1 MNIEFKKIQI
11 ENFLSIGKAEVTLD
25 TNGFVRVVGVN
36 KNSQDLALSNG
47 AGKSSIF
54 DAIAWALTGETIR
67 GLTNNVVNKNTSGGT
82 LVSLYFD
89 CDGSSYNVIRTRD
102 HSVFKSNMFLRVNG
116 VDKSGKG
123 LRETEKILN
132 DYLPDISMGLIGSV
146 IVLGQGLP
154 QRFTNNTPSGRKE
167 VLEKL
172 SKSDFMIDDLKTR
185 ITARR
190 EELYTKQRECE
201 DSSLKIGTE
210 IRLLEQTN
218 TSKNSD
224 LVCLNNRDELVK
236 EKEEIEKELESFVKQ
251 KGELSKS
258 VEDMEKRLTDLR
270 VEYASLDSDM
280 LQEEVK
286 ETSSLVENIPPMND
300 EMSILNA
307 QISIDAKEVDRIHNT
322 KDICPTCGQKIIGI
336 DKLRESAN
344 EIESRIERSRRRVLE
359 LRKSVSDIQNTI
371 DEKKKVI
378 MSRYETSRK
387 SIVDEGNRLKS
398 DIVKK
403 KSELNIFDRE
413 IEEDKASLAETLNSI
428 NNFDNLRKSLT
439 EEIERNKLQIAEK
452 QEKLGYIKVEEED
465 ISKRLS
471 FVNKLWTC
479 VTRDFR
485 GYLLKNVI
493 EYMSKMAKYF
503 SSVMFDGS
511 YVDICLDGNA
521 VSISYDGREYE
532 SLSGGEKQKVDIIVQ
547 FAIRDMLCK
556 FLNFECNILVV
567 DEVFDNLDE
576 VGCGNVLNLI
586 NGLNN
591 ISCIYVITHH
601 GSELSIPYDSE
612 IIVTKGS
619 NGVSEV
625 EQR

>member
-1 MNIEFKKIQI
+1 MNIEFKKIEI

-36 KNSQDLALSNG
+36 QNSQDLALSNG
-47 AGKSSIF
+47 SGKSSIF
-54 DAIAWALTGETIR
+54 DAISWALTGETIR
-67 GLTNNVVNKNTSGGT
+67 GLTNNVVNRNTSGGT

-102 HSVFKSNMFLRVNG
+102 HSVFKSTMFLKVDG

-185 ITARR
+185 ITTRR
-190 EELYTKQRECE
+190 DQLYTKQREYE
-201 DSSLKIGTE
+201 DSALKVGTE
-210 IRLLEQTN
+210 IRLLEQAN

-224 LVCLNNRDELVK
+224 LVCLNNRDELVS

-251 KGELSKS
+251 REYLSKE
-258 VEDMEKRLTDLR
+258 VEGMEQHLTDLR
-270 VEYASLDSDM
+270 VEYVGLNSANT
-280 LQEEVK
+280 EEEHTTNDPIK
-286 ETSSLVENIPPMND
+286 ESIRPLCD
-300 EMSILNA
+300 ERALLSAQMSV
-307 QISIDAKEVDRIHNT
+307 DEKEIDRINNT
-322 KDICPTCGQKIIGI
+322 KDVCPTCGQKIIGI
-336 DKLRESAN
+336 DKLRESARWIEERLSTNKEKVRELSEKIDSASAIIQAN
-344 EIESRIERSRRRVLE
+344 EL
-359 LRKSVSDIQNTI
+359 DIANKYA
-371 DEKKKVI
+371 DRKKKI
-378 MSRYETSRK
+378 EE
-387 SIVDEGNRLKS
+387 EGNQLKS
-398 DIVKK
+398 DIIKK
-403 KSELNIFDRE
+403 KNELSIFDKE
-413 IEEDKASLAETLNSI
+413 IEESKKDLLETLNSI

-452 QEKLGYIKVEEED
+452 QEKLGYIQLEAED
-465 ISKRLS
+465 IKKRLA
-471 FVNKLWTC
+471 FVNQMWSC

-493 EYMSKMAKYF
+493 EYMSKKAKEF
-503 SSVMFDGS
+503 SSVMFNGS

-591 ISCIYVITHH
+591 ISGIYVITHH
-601 GSELSIPYDSE
+601 GAELSIPYDSE
-612 IIVTKGS
+612 IIVTKGE

-625 EQR
+625 EQH

>member
-1 MNIEFKKIQI
+1 M
-11 ENFLSIGKAEVTLD
+11 
-25 TNGFVRVVGVN
+25 
-36 KNSQDLALSNG
+36 
-47 AGKSSIF
+47 
-54 DAIAWALTGETIR
+54 
-67 GLTNNVVNKNTSGGT
+67 
-82 LVSLYFD
+82 
-89 CDGSSYNVIRTRD
+89 
-102 HSVFKSNMFLRVNG
+102 SV
-116 VDKSGKG
+116 D
-123 LRETEKILN
+123 
-132 DYLPDISMGLIGSV
+132 
-146 IVLGQGLP
+146 
-154 QRFTNNTPSGRKE
+154 
-167 VLEKL
+167 
-172 SKSDFMIDDLKTR
+172 
-185 ITARR
+185 
-190 EELYTKQRECE
+190 
-201 DSSLKIGTE
+201 
-210 IRLLEQTN
+210 
-218 TSKNSD
+218 
-224 LVCLNNRDELVK
+224 
-236 EKEEIEKELESFVKQ
+236 EKEI
-251 KGELSKS
+251 
-258 VEDMEKRLTDLR
+258 
-270 VEYASLDSDM
+270 Y
-280 LQEEVK
+280 
-286 ETSSLVENIPPMND
+286 
-300 EMSILNA
+300 
-307 QISIDAKEVDRIHNT
+307 RINNT
-322 KDICPTCGQKIIGI
+322 KDVCPTCGQKIIGI
-336 DKLRESAN
+336 DKLRESARWIEERLSTNKEKVRELSEKIDSASAIIQAN
-344 EIESRIERSRRRVLE
+344 ELAIANKYADR
-359 LRKSVSDIQNTI
+359 
-371 DEKKKVI
+371 KKKI
-378 MSRYETSRK
+378 EE
-387 SIVDEGNRLKS
+387 EGNQLKS

-403 KSELNIFDRE
+403 KSELSIFDKE
-413 IEEDKASLAETLNSI
+413 IEEDKKDLLETLNSI
-428 NNFDNLRKSLT
+428 NNFDNLRKSLA

-452 QEKLGYIKVEEED
+452 QEKLEYIKVEAED

-612 IIVTKGS
+612 IIVTKGA